1 MKAITFAEYGPP
13 EVLKL
18 EQIPRPEPKPDE
30 ILVRVRATTVNYGD
44 LTARNFGHLT
54 ARQFN
59 MPALLYFPARLSFGW
74 KRPKIRILGSEL
86 AGYVESIGSRGRK
99 FQPGDAVF
107 AYLGTK
113 MGAYAE
119 YVCLPENGTITRK
132 PASLSYAEAAAIPY
146 GAVMATSLLSRV
158 RLGPGKKAL
167 IIGASGSIGS
177 MAVQLAKYYG
187 AEVTGVCGADGLDHV
202 RSLGADRVLDYRR
215 EEFARDRMM
224 FDLIFDVLG
233 KGSISRLKPR
243 LAPDGLYLMVSFKM
257 KAVLLTWYMAAIRSQ
272 QRVVCAFARE
282 SVENL
287 ALVRELAETGRVRAI
302 IDRTFPLEQ
311 AAEAHRYAE
320 AGSRKGAIV
329 LTVSA
334 KAGND

>member
-1 MKAITFAEYGPP
+1 MTKNSGQGEFNESHHLCGIWTAGSAKARGNS
-13 EVLKL
+13 
-18 EQIPRPEPKPDE
+18 RPEPKPDE
-30 ILVRVRATTVNYGD
+30 ILVRVRATTANYGD

-86 AGYVESIGSRGRK
+86 AGYVESTGSRVRK

-146 GAVMATSLLSRV
+146 GAVMATSLLSRA

-215 EEFARDRMM
+215 EEFAGDRMIY
-224 FDLIFDVLG
+224 DLIFDVLG
-233 KGSISRLKPR
+233 KGSFSRLKPR
-243 LAPDGLYLMVSFKM
+243 LAPDGLYLLASFKL
-257 KAVLLTWYMAAIRSQ
+257 KAIWLMVRTAA
-272 QRVVCAFARE
+272 
-282 SVENL
+282 
-287 ALVRELAETGRVRAI
+287 TGRPKKLSALLPVKAWK
-302 IDRTFPLEQ
+302 TWPWPGNWQ
-311 AAEAHRYAE
+311 KP
-320 AGSRKGAIV
+320 AGSGP
-329 LTVSA
+329 S
-334 KAGND
+334 

>member
-18 EQIPRPEPKPDE
+18 EEIPRPEPKPDE

-86 AGYVESIGSRGRK
+86 AGYVESIGSRVRK

-119 YVCLPENGTITRK
+119 YVCLPENGTITHK
-132 PASLSYAEAAAIPY
+132 PANLSYAEAAAIPY
-146 GAVMATSLLSRV
+146 GAVMATSLLSRAG
-158 RLGPGKKAL
+158 LGPSKKAL

-177 MAVQLAKYYG
+177 MAIQLAKYYG

-215 EEFARDRMM
+215 EEFAGDRMM
-224 FDLIFDVLG
+224 YDLIFDVLG
-233 KGSISRLKPR
+233 KGSFSRLKPR
-243 LAPDGLYLMVSFKM
+243 LAPDSLYLMVSFKK
-257 KAVLLTWYMAAIRSQ
+257 KAIFQMLRTSATRS
-272 QRVVCAFARE
+272 RKKVVCAFASER
-282 SVENL
+282 VENL
-287 ALVRELAETGRVRAI
+287 ALVRELVEADRVRTI

-311 AAEAHRYAE
+311 AAAAHSYAE
-320 AGSRKGAIV
+320 AGGRKGAIV
-329 LTVSA
+329 ITVDGEG
-334 KAGND
+334 K

>member
-1 MKAITFAEYGPP
+1 MKAITCTEYGPP

-18 EQIPRPEPKPDE
+18 EEIPRPEPRPDE

-74 KRPKIRILGSEL
+74 KKPKVRILGSEL
-86 AGYVESIGSRGRK
+86 AGCVESTGSRVRK

-119 YVCLPENGTITRK
+119 YVCLPENGTITHK
-132 PASLSYAEAAAIPY
+132 PANLSYAEAAAIPY
-146 GAVMATSLLSRV
+146 GAVMATGLLSRS

-187 AEVTGVCGADGLDHV
+187 AEVTGVCSADGLDYV
-202 RSLGADRVLDYRR
+202 RALGADRALDYRR
-215 EEFARDRMM
+215 EEFARDRMIY
-224 FDLIFDVLG
+224 DLIFDVLG
-233 KGSISRLKPR
+233 KSSFSRLKPR
-243 LAPDGLYLMVSFKM
+243 LAPDGLYLLASFKL
-257 KAVLLTWYMAAIRSQ
+257 KAIWQMMRTAATGRRK
-272 QRVVCAFARE
+272 RVVCAFARE
-282 SVENL
+282 SAENL
-287 ALVRELAETGRVRAI
+287 ALVGELAEAGRVRAI

-320 AGSRKGAIV
+320 AGGRKGAIV
-329 LTVSA
+329 ITVDGDG
-334 KAGND
+334 K